1 MLEEHA
7 ASNRVNGLLMHLLE
21 VLDVGAD
28 GDLVSWLNEANV
40 W

>member
-7 ASNRVNGLLMHLLE
+7 AGDRVDGLLVHLLK

-28 GDLVSWLNEANV
+28 GDLVSWLNKANV